1 MSQRLG
7 SARSSEDFHS
17 VTAFQ
22 VGEYGRKSMKTL
34 PNIIF
39 DEIDSFVYAPNA
51 PKYATELLHSSFDG
65 DKFAILARA
74 RMSAFARKC
83 ASDGTSPR
91 PCERESLR
99 TRARLIRHGGM
110 EEERASSHLPS
121 DVGFVQSSSSP
132 FPVATARVRGDR
144 KLCSPDS
151 SVNFARR
158 DCRRLY
164 QGKLSW
170 CSKFELMDSFLKI
183 CTEYTETLI
192 LSAIHSDS
200 CGHKPNCGETCQHSC
215 TPHSCLWRRLH
226 RRLLSGAVP
235 MTLHLL
241 PRSAALPLLLLRRV
255 SQGTACAPRPRPR
268 PRR

>member
-1 MSQRLG
+1 MRA
-7 SARSSEDFHS
+7 SAR
-17 VTAFQ
+17 
-22 VGEYGRKSMKTL
+22 
-34 PNIIF
+34 
-39 DEIDSFVYAPNA
+39 
-51 PKYATELLHSSFDG
+51 
-65 DKFAILARA
+65 
-74 RMSAFARKC
+74 
-83 ASDGTSPR
+83 
-91 PCERESLR
+91 
-99 TRARLIRHGGM
+99 
-110 EEERASSHLPS
+110 
-121 DVGFVQSSSSP
+121 
-132 FPVATARVRGDR
+132 ATARVRVHASARVCVHVHVLSGMEAWR
-144 KLCSPDS
+144 KRGHRAICPQMWGLFNLHPLLSLLQPPEFVAT
-151 SVNFARR
+151 VNFARR
-158 DCRRLY
+158 TPMY
-164 QGKLSW
+164 HGKLSW
-170 CSKFELMDSFLKI
+170 CSKFELMDTFLKI

>member
-1 MSQRLG
+1 
-7 SARSSEDFHS
+7 
-17 VTAFQ
+17 
-22 VGEYGRKSMKTL
+22 
-34 PNIIF
+34 
-39 DEIDSFVYAPNA
+39 
-51 PKYATELLHSSFDG
+51 
-65 DKFAILARA
+65 
-74 RMSAFARKC
+74 MSAFARKC

-144 KLCSPDS
+144 KLCSPDTH
-151 SVNFARR
+151 VNFAAGSGS
-158 DCRRLY
+158 RLY

-192 LSAIHSDS
+192 FQPFTQIRAGISR
-200 CGHKPNCGETCQHSC
+200 TCQHSC

-235 MTLHLL
+235 MTLHPL

>member
-1 MSQRLG
+1 
-7 SARSSEDFHS
+7 

-110 EEERASSHLPS
+110 EEERASSHLPCQMW
-121 DVGFVQSSSSP
+121 V
-132 FPVATARVRGDR
+132 
-144 KLCSPDS
+144 CSI
-151 SVNFARR
+151 F
-158 DCRRLY
+158 
-164 QGKLSW
+164 
-170 CSKFELMDSFLKI
+170 
-183 CTEYTETLI
+183 I
-192 LSAIHSDS
+192 LSFRV
-200 CGHKPNCGETCQHSC
+200 
-215 TPHSCLWRRLH
+215 W
-226 RRLLSGAVP
+226 AVYYKQIRKSEQRP
-235 MTLHLL
+235 PLHLRAADL
-241 PRSAALPLLLLRRV
+241 VPQPRTPVCHMTIARSYDR
-255 SQGTACAPRPRPR
+255 TN
-268 PRR
+268 